1 MPDYLSENAQ
11 KRRKAVRRNSQFA
24 VEYLLGHPA
33 ASNEEVVKATGASPR
48 SVTRARAM
56 LVATGQLQRSYFDR
70 QHRPAGPIE
79 EPQEGGTEPQP
90 APAAGDLP
98 LVGPRDPQALA
109 NALRAD
115 HGPPLTTEQM
125 KQRYS
130 AIARYAAGT
139 GEFTLEIQ
147 AMQALGRLD
156 AQTGARNRLG
166 PGAPHTRAD
175 RRDRVQPILEA
186 AGPSITAEAVV
197 LAYDRDEFARF
208 VEELNR
214 FVARKAADEQLPT
227 ENPPENGAQRPETG
241 EIPGQAVTPA
251 EIGPRDGGDRGE
263 AGTDGGS
270 GPGTADGGGDSG
282 PKGG

>member
-1 MPDYLSENAQ
+1 MPEYLSEKAT
-11 KRRKAVRRNSQFA
+11 KRRKAARRNSQFA

-33 ASNEEVVKATGASPR
+33 ASNEDVIKATGCGAR

-70 QHRPAGPIE
+70 QHRPTGPID
-79 EPQEGGTEPQP
+79 EPQEGGEVPQP

-98 LVGPRDPQALA
+98 LAGPRDPQALE

-115 HGPPLTTEQM
+115 HGPPLTPEQM

-130 AIARYAAGT
+130 AIARFAAKT

-156 AQTGARNRLG
+156 AQTGIRDRLG
-166 PGAPHTRAD
+166 PGVPHTRAD
-175 RRDRVQPILEA
+175 RKDRVQAILEA
-186 AGPSITAEAVV
+186 AGPSITAESVV
-197 LAYDRDEFARF
+197 SAFDKTEFSSF

-214 FVARKAADEQLPT
+214 FMARKVADEQLPPQ
-227 ENPPENGAQRPETG
+227 NQPENGDAGAPAGQ
-241 EIPGQAVTPA
+241 IPGETDPPA
-251 EIGPRDGGDRGE
+251 EV
-263 AGTDGGS
+263 
-270 GPGTADGGGDSG
+270 
-282 PKGG
+282 

>member
-1 MPDYLSENAQ
+1 MPEYLNEKAN
-11 KRRKAVRRNSQFA
+11 KRRKVARRNSQFA

-33 ASNEEVVKATGASPR
+33 ASNEDVIKATGCSMR

-70 QHRPAGPIE
+70 QHRPTGPIDE
-79 EPQEGGTEPQP
+79 SQEGGTEPQP
-90 APAAGDLP
+90 APLAGDLP
-98 LVGPRDPQALA
+98 LEGPRDPQALEK
-109 NALRAD
+109 ALRAD

-130 AIARYAAGT
+130 AIARYGAKT

-156 AQTGARNRLG
+156 AQTGARDRLG

-175 RRDRVQPILEA
+175 RRDRVQAILEA
-186 AGPSITAEAVV
+186 AGPSITAESVV
-197 LAYDRDEFARF
+197 LAFDVTEFSSF

-214 FVARKAADEQLPT
+214 YMARKVADEQLPPQNQPADGA
-227 ENPPENGAQRPETG
+227 ERPPTDQVPGETDS
-241 EIPGQAVTPA
+241 PA
-251 EIGPRDGGDRGE
+251 EI
-263 AGTDGGS
+263 
-270 GPGTADGGGDSG
+270 
-282 PKGG
+282 